1 MADREVADIFC
12 DSSTTPE
19 QIGAAALRL
28 FMLLYGGK
36 DTGNLSLLRY
46 AKYMKIAF
54 TSSVKPE
61 KLPQTERA
69 AYFHFLRVY
78 HQVQK
83 WNSLR
88 EDSSNADED
97 R

>member
-1 MADREVADIFC
+1 M
-12 DSSTTPE
+12 
-19 QIGAAALRL
+19 RL
-28 FMLLYGGK
+28 FVLLYGGK

-46 AKYMKIAF
+46 AKYMKIVF

-69 AYFHFLRVY
+69 AYFHFLRIY